1 MLMRDTPRQNL
12 RASRPLFSIL
22 RWMMLVTLI
31 AFTGVLYMLLFEA
44 RGALYIGSIYAL
56 ACSLPLIA
64 FESGLLVP
72 RLLERVRRLSTPAYI
87 LSSLGVYFILSG
99 SGFALTGALMKTLGL
114 LDASW
119 RDVLLIRLN
128 AFVYTLVMFVFGIT
142 VIRIRQL
149 LGRRV
154 FSSLL
159 TGRYRHPIEEER
171 VFLFLDVVGSSAYA
185 RQFGDLKAQAFL
197 GAVFA
202 ALAQH
207 VRRHNG
213 EIDDYVG
220 DCAIVT
226 WAMKEGIEEARCV
239 RCLYDMLDEIDR
251 DCDWWLAQFGL
262 VPQLSAALHGGSIVT
277 AEIGVFHHKITYF
290 GDVVNTTSRIEGLC
304 KALKQPHLVSSDLL
318 QRLVL
323 PPDVVAEPQ
332 GEHIVKG
339 RKEPV
344 GVFAL
349 RRATAGGRGADLPL
363 AS

>member
-1 MLMRDTPRQNL
+1 MREPVKTSVRG
-12 RASRPLFSIL
+12 RPLFRVL
-22 RWMMLVTLI
+22 RWTLLI
-31 AFTGVLYMLLFEA
+31 AIIACTGVIYILLFEA
-44 RGALYIGSIYAL
+44 RGPLYIGSIYAL

-64 FESGLLVP
+64 FESGLLMP
-72 RLLERVRRLSTPAYI
+72 RLLERVRRLATPAYI
-87 LSSLGVYFILSG
+87 LSSLGLFFILSG

-114 LDASW
+114 LDAGW
-119 RDVLLIRLN
+119 KDVLLIRPP
-128 AFVYTLVMFVFGIT
+128 AFLYTLVMFFFGIT
-142 VIRIRQL
+142 VLRIRQL

-154 FSSLL
+154 FLSLL
-159 TGRYRHPIEEER
+159 TGRYRHPVEEER

-207 VRRHNG
+207 VRHHQG

-226 WAMKEGIEEARCV
+226 WAMKEGVEDARCV

-251 DCDWWLAQFGL
+251 DRDWWVEKYGL
-262 VPQLSAALHGGSIVT
+262 VPQLSAALHGGSVVT

-290 GDVVNTTSRIEGLC
+290 GDVVNTTSRIESLC
-304 KALKQPHLVSSDLL
+304 KTLKQPHLVSSDLL

-332 GEHIVKG
+332 GEHMVKG
-339 RKEPV
+339 RDEPV

-349 RRATAGGRGADLPL
+349 RRVATAGTGADLAR